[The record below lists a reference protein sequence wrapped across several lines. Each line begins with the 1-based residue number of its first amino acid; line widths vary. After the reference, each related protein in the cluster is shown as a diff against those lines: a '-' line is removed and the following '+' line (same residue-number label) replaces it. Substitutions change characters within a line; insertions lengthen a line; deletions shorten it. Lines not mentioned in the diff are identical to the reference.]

1 MQLSSFRVTLL
12 MHGIH
17 VGQVQLG
24 DYLGRPEELPVAAMH
39 AYIDAERYAGL
50 SLDEA
55 LRALLQGFRL
65 PGALCCWVIYL
76 LAWERWCGGTWKL
89 ASHH

>member
-1 MQLSSFRVTLL
+1 MV
-12 MHGIH
+12 HGH

-24 DYLGRPEELPVAAMH
+24 EYLGRPEELPVAAMH

-50 SLDEA
+50 SIDEA

-65 PGALCCWVIYL
+65 PGARCSRL
-76 LAWERWCGGTWKL
+76 LMFAIALQCDGC
-89 ASHH
+89 